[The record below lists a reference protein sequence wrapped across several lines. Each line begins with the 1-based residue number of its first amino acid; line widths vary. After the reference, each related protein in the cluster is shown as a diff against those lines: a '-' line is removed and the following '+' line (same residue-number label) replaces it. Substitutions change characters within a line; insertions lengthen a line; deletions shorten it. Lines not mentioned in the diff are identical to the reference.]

1 MITFNIN
8 IDDRMVNRLVK
19 QIARFVI
26 SNVL

>member
-8 IDDRMVNRLVK
+8 IDDRMVNRPVK
-19 QIARFVI
+19 QIAHFVI